1 MAKTKKMPRPN
12 LGPSDRVTLASHVRH
27 FPTSRCPIDGHERPP
42 ILADTV
48 LRVSSISGKGT
59 KTWPW
64 VVSVTDGHRFLHLD
78 PDEIVKVEAAS

>member
-1 MAKTKKMPRPN
+1 MDMTKTKRPA
-12 LGPSDRVTLASHVRH
+12 LRPADLVTLASHVRH
-27 FPTSRCPIDGHERPP
+27 FPTSGNNPP

-48 LRVSSISGKGT
+48 LRVSSVSGKGT

-78 PDEIVKVEAAS
+78 PEEVTPIGAVS